1 VPLALLLALNEPQ
14 VAAELPGVQLQVTP
28 PLPES
33 LVTVAVIES
42 FPPVDREAGA
52 VLNETDGV
60 VLPPP
65 PPPPEFLE
73 LPLQPTRAAIMLK
86 LIRRGIDLRNVI
98 VRDVIAHLR

>member
-28 PLPES
+28 PFPES

-52 VLNETDGV
+52 LLNETVGV
-60 VLPPP
+60 VP
-65 PPPPEFLE
+65 PPPPEWLE
-73 LPLQPTRAAIMLK
+73 LLLQPTRVAIMLK
-86 LIRRGIDLRNVI
+86 LIRREIDLLNAI
-98 VRDVIAHLR
+98 MRDVIGHLR